1 MLSAANRLRKPHDIA
16 RVYKRGVY
24 GGGDGTLSLK
34 AAPNNRAESRAV
46 VVVSKKVDKRAVV
59 RNRIRRR
66 LTELLREQWATLPGG
81 YDIVISV
88 HTDLSDAPAATLRA
102 TLATALRR
110 ARVLTD

>member
-1 MLSAANRLRKPHDIA
+1 MLANSNRLRKPYEIA

-24 GGGDGTLSLK
+24 GGADGSLSLK
-34 AAPNNRAESRAV
+34 AAPSGRAITRAV

-66 LTELLREQWATLPGG
+66 LLGILREEWATLPGG

-88 HTDLSDAPAATLRA
+88 HIDISAVPAATLCQSIQ
-102 TLATALRR
+102 TALRR
-110 ARVLTD
+110 SRVTGA